1 MKPIEPLPEAEI
13 IRRASAAL
21 GKIDLHGR
29 RGVTM
34 LSVDETEAMALL
46 LAMLGLVPT
55 RAGEPAP
62 AAYFIPPEGETK

>member
-1 MKPIEPLPEAEI
+1 MKPVEPLPEAEI
-13 IRRASAAL
+13 IRRASTAL

-46 LAMLGLVPT
+46 LASMGLVPT
-55 RAGEPAP
+55 RAGDPAP
-62 AAYFIPPEGETK
+62 AEYFLKPEGETL

>member
-1 MKPIEPLPEAEI
+1 MKPIDPLPQADI
-13 IRRASAAL
+13 IRRASLAL
-21 GKIDLHGR
+21 GKVDVYGR

-46 LAMLGLVPT
+46 LAMFGLVPT

-62 AAYFIPPEGETK
+62 AAYFIQSEGETK